1 MIRASIVHSST
12 VTVSLPY
19 GASLDTSSGEHQLAM
34 PLDGSISLYY
44 ALRDLLLSEG
54 IELQ

>member
-1 MIRASIVHSST
+1 MIRASVVHKSI

-19 GASLDTSSGEHQLAM
+19 GASLTTQSGEHELEM
-34 PLDGSISLYY
+34 PLAGAQNMYY

-54 IELQ
+54 VELQ